1 MFCILSYSFKFQHQ
15 LLNFRL
21 NIWSLHF
28 VFPMTQ
34 QWGSLTVMA
43 SLKSW
48 EDAWHCKCS
57 SNRNLPNWFY
67 SRFLS
72 PILRSLPISNEWFL
86 IVIYNYNHLFLIS
99 YFKQQFLDLLH
110 PLMKSNKEAKN
121 TIAMEHLQVK
131 LKQVKLIFYYLLS
144 FYILISLQ
152 LKNLYSLSLSLL
164 NNEGDGH
171 NG

>member
-1 MFCILSYSFKFQHQ
+1 
-15 LLNFRL
+15 
-21 NIWSLHF
+21 
-28 VFPMTQ
+28 
-34 QWGSLTVMA
+34 
-43 SLKSW
+43 
-48 EDAWHCKCS
+48 
-57 SNRNLPNWFY
+57 
-67 SRFLS
+67 
-72 PILRSLPISNEWFL
+72 
-86 IVIYNYNHLFLIS
+86 
-99 YFKQQFLDLLH
+99 
-110 PLMKSNKEAKN
+110 MKSNKEAKN